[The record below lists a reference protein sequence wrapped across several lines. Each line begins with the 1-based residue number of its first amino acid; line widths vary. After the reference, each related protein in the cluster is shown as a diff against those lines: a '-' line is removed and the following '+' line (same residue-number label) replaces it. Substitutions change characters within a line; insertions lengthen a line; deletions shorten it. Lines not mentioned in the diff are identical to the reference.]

1 MRSRWQNAGDHV
13 DRNDHTKDGGESLPP
28 RPGPPPRARSAV
40 SPRCFP
46 LRGQGGALGGAGRG
60 RQVRGRRQCTGA
72 GSPVSGPRRA
82 RTAWRARRAALSPR
96 SAPAPAPAPASA
108 PLAPA
113 VPWRCYRGC
122 AAAFPPRKRPTAAD
136 STEID
141 PGVTKLREE
150 KTKGLEAPSFPS
162 VAVGVPDAS
171 GRTNPVAFMS
181 NVLCCVPAVSCTRQS
196 YLSSWER
203 TGRALAIWPLERLS
217 DLFQQGKTFWQ
228 AVPERT
234 GVSGE

>member
-1 MRSRWQNAGDHV
+1 MAARGFRRDPDPHPAPAAPSRRAASRCGD
-13 DRNDHTKDGGESLPP
+13 RRGA
-28 RPGPPPRARSAV
+28 RPAP
-40 SPRCFP
+40 
-46 LRGQGGALGGAGRG
+46 
-60 RQVRGRRQCTGA
+60 GRRAASSWAAA
-72 GSPVSGPRRA
+72 GHRAGQPPVSGPAAAA

-96 SAPAPAPAPASA
+96 SAPAPAPASAPASA

-181 NVLCCVPAVSCTRQS
+181 NVLCCVCLQVRKAGSAV
-196 YLSSWER
+196 
-203 TGRALAIWPLERLS
+203 PLLWLLCLFGSDFGGEPQS
-217 DLFQQGKTFWQ
+217 DL
-228 AVPERT
+228 
-234 GVSGE
+234 